1 MAAIETTYTV
11 ATFAVVGAA
20 GIGAFG
26 FVMHRRHR
34 YNPNLIG
41 TLIAAL
47 LCFLLLEA
55 LPALI

>member
-1 MAAIETTYTV
+1 MAALQMTYAV
-11 ATFAVVGAA
+11 ALFAVVGAA
-20 GIGAFG
+20 GIGALG

-55 LPALI
+55 LPALM